1 MWTTN
6 LKLNSPKSS
15 EIGVVHRGPSRGKQI
30 VHTTDLL
37 QALDGY
43 LIEQLGL
50 LCRSLKCR
58 QINLED
64 FLYPVGVVEQLGDGN
79 DV

>member
-1 MWTTN
+1 
-6 LKLNSPKSS
+6 
-15 EIGVVHRGPSRGKQI
+15 

-43 LIEQLGL
+43 LIEHLGL
-50 LCRSLKCR
+50 RCRSLKCR

-64 FLYPVGVVEQLGDGN
+64 FLYPVGVVEQLGDGY